1 MEATL
6 LILALTN
13 GLVAGFYYSRMLIW
27 RRRARLA
34 QRRAN
39 AVYHR
44 LQAILELQIDRYA
57 RSVVRGNVDDPEP
70 GN

>member
-34 QRRAN
+34 Q
-39 AVYHR
+39 HR
-44 LQAILELQIDRYA
+44 LRAILELQINRYE
-57 RSVVRGNVDDPEP
+57 RSVVRGNDPDS

>member
-13 GLVAGFYYSRMLIW
+13 GLVAGFYCSRMLIW

-34 QRRAN
+34 RHQADDLK
-39 AVYHR
+39 HR